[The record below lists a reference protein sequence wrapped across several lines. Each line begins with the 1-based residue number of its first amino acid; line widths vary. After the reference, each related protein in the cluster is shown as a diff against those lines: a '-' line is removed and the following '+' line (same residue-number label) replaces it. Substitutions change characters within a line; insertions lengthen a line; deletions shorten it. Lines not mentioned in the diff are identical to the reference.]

1 MASEVKSFG
10 CFRLDPADHRLWRDD
25 ERVSITPKAYDVLR
39 YLVEHPGRLVTP
51 DEMLEAIWANTYVN
65 PEVLRKYIL
74 EIRKALGDKPDDP
87 QFVETVPKRGYRFI
101 APVSCD
107 GADAASHTSKP
118 IVSSVTQAELPS
130 ANENDQIESP
140 PNRAVTGG
148 VRPATLWRVGAVLS
162 VLVVAVFI
170 VGNFRR
176 PALAGGLTD
185 RDTVVLADFANTTG
199 DAVFDGTLRQ
209 GLAAQLEQSPF
220 LNMLSDR
227 RIAQT
232 LSLMRKPNDTPLS
245 ADVAREVCQRTTSAA
260 TIEGSIAGLGHDYV
274 IGLKAINCSTG
285 DVLSEEQVT
294 ADNKEQVL
302 VALGKAATK
311 LRRRLGESL
320 ASVQKYDGPAESVT
334 TPSLEALQA
343 YSAAVRAMAVGLD
356 YPTTIRSLERAVQLD
371 PDFAKAYEVL
381 ANAYSNMGENQRAT
395 ESMTKAYALRD
406 RVSERERLSIE
417 ANYQWIVNGDL
428 EGARKT
434 FEIWSATYP
443 RDWEPATDLGI
454 ICANLGDYDRSLAAF
469 QDALRFDPGSGLAY
483 SNLLLAYTNVNRL
496 ADARHTAQA
505 AQAHGLDT
513 PLLRLGLY
521 SVDFLE
527 KDAPAMQQE
536 LNSQMGQAGAE
547 DMMLF
552 AASDS
557 AAYSGQFAKARG
569 LMRRATDSATRADEK
584 ETAATYQAQ
593 AAVNEAL
600 AGYGATATER
610 AQAALA
616 QSKGKDVE
624 AMSAVALAMAGDS
637 VQAKRLATDLNDHF
651 PKDTIVRSIYIPTI
665 MAAAHLH
672 SGAAGDAIN
681 ALAPS
686 ALCELGSGFS
696 NVDFALYP
704 PYFRGM
710 AFLQAHNGNAAAVEF
725 QKIVDHSALVVNE
738 EVGSLAHLGL
748 ARAYALSGDEAKA
761 KAAYQEFF
769 TLWKDADPDVPILKR
784 AKAEYAKLEQP
795 VT

>member
-1 MASEVKSFG
+1 VVSEVKSFG
-10 CFRLDPADHRLWRDD
+10 SFRLDPAVHRLWRDD

-51 DEMLEAIWANTYVN
+51 DELLEAIWANTYVN

-74 EIRKALGDKPDDP
+74 EIRRALGDKPENP
-87 QFVETVPKRGYRFI
+87 EFVETVPKRGYRFI
-101 APVSCD
+101 APVCRD
-107 GADAASHTSKP
+107 TPEAACHTSQP
-118 IVSSVTQAELPS
+118 IVSSLTQAGLVS
-130 ANENDQIESP
+130 ANENHPLKSP
-140 PNRAVTGG
+140 PNRAATAGLT
-148 VRPATLWRVGAVLS
+148 PETLWRVGAVLTL
-162 VLVVAVFI
+162 LVAALFI
-170 VGNFRR
+170 VGTFRR
-176 PALAGGLTD
+176 PAHAGGLTD
-185 RDTVVLADFANTTG
+185 KDTVVLADFANTTG

-232 LSLMRKPNDTPLS
+232 LLLMRKPNDTPLS
-245 ADVAREVCQRTTSAA
+245 ADVAREVCQRTTSTA

-274 IGLKAINCSTG
+274 IGLKAINCNTG
-285 DVLSEEQVT
+285 DVLAQEQVT
-294 ADNKEQVL
+294 ADDKEHVL
-302 VALGKAATK
+302 GALGKAAAK
-311 LRRRLGESL
+311 LRGRLGESL
-320 ASVQKYDGPAESVT
+320 ASVQKYDGPADSVT

-343 YSAAVRAMAVGLD
+343 YSSAVRALGVGLD

-381 ANAYSNMGENQRAT
+381 ADVYSSLGETQRAT
-395 ESMTKAYALRD
+395 GSVTKAYALRD

-443 RDWEPATDLGI
+443 RNPGPATDLGI

-483 SNLLLAYTNVNRL
+483 ANLVLAYTNVNRL
-496 ADARHTAQA
+496 PDARHTALA

-513 PLLRLGLY
+513 PLLHLGLY

-527 KDAPAMQQE
+527 NDAAAMQRE

-547 DMMLF
+547 DIMLF

-557 AAYSGQFAKARG
+557 AAYSGQFAKARD
-569 LMRRATDSATRADEK
+569 LTRRATESATRADEK
-584 ETAATYQAQ
+584 EVAATYQAQ
-593 AAVNEAL
+593 SAVNEAL
-600 AGYGATATER
+600 AGYGAAATEQ

-624 AMSAVALAMAGDS
+624 AMSAVALAMTGES

-665 MAAAHLH
+665 EAAAHLH
-672 SGAAGDAIN
+672 NGAAGDAID
-681 ALAPS
+681 ALAPF

-696 NVDFALYP
+696 SVDFALYP

-710 AFLQAHNGNAAAVEF
+710 AFLQAHNGNAAAAEF